1 MYNVTDPVHS
11 SIVFVHGLTG
21 SSDTWLHKQSATHWP
36 RDLLPQ
42 CFSDAHILQFV
53 YDADV
58 LRLWNPVSQSRIS
71 NHAKNI
77 LGGLARLRERTD
89 SKDRKIFFVVYSLGG
104 LVTQAALSQSRRSLR
119 NIIERLNPISKASC
133 F

>member
-58 LRLWNPVSQSRIS
+58 LRLWHVFE
-71 NHAKNI
+71 
-77 LGGLARLRERTD
+77 REPTPKTGK
-89 SKDRKIFFVVYSLGG
+89 SSSWFTV
-104 LVTQAALSQSRRSLR
+104 
-119 NIIERLNPISKASC
+119 
-133 F
+133 